1 MTSYIYIISLWPTTN
16 TLRAQEIATPVTNI
30 WLGPRTEGEV
40 YYYFVLIIIVLLK
53 GLTPLRN
60 IVGRDFFALLWV
72 GALSAGGDQ
81 LGDYIEYIGNV
92 YMVG

>member
-1 MTSYIYIISLWPTTN
+1 M
-16 TLRAQEIATPVTNI
+16 
-30 WLGPRTEGEV
+30 